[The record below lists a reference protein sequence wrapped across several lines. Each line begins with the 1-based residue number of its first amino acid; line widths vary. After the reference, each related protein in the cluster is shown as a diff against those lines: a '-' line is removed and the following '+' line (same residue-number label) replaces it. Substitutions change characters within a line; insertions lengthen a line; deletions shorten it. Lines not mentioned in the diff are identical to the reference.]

1 MDLRVVEIGGEPW
14 FVVRDVCLALGMY
27 LSPRDSL
34 PIVTVAVRKLG
45 EDEAH
50 LYPIQVE
57 DKLGRKTTRKIMLVS
72 ESGLYKLTMR
82 SDKKEAK
89 QFQDWVTREVLPS
102 IRKTGTY
109 TMPGAKKA
117 IEAPSR
123 PRQKTSPH
131 HYKGNHNGHASGHAR
146 TKDHIIFKLT
156 LSGRSPQHGC
166 MFWFWVSTTSEWTE
180 REQTPCRTALA
191 RLRRWMR
198 CR

>member
-1 MDLRVVEIGGEPW
+1 MDLRVVEIDGEPW

-57 DKLGRKTTRKIMLVS
+57 DKLGRKTIRKKLSPDEVRIKRIYTKGKNRENSIIS

-109 TMPGAKKA
+109 TMPGAKNV
-117 IEAPSR
+117 P
-123 PRQKTSPH
+123 PYT
-131 HYKGNHNGHASGHAR
+131 
-146 TKDHIIFKLT
+146 
-156 LSGRSPQHGC
+156 
-166 MFWFWVSTTSEWTE
+166 
-180 REQTPCRTALA
+180 
-191 RLRRWMR
+191 
-198 CR
+198 